1 MAWDEFSCW
10 AYKSKWMFTNL
21 RIWEQGEIQY
31 FAEYPPI
38 LHILHLQTGVFT
50 NFQFNEFM
58 VVSSQIILF
67 LVLLADLWIAPTKVS
82 KISSVVGFFIS
93 LSSIYAF
100 GFALMTVVPDLL
112 LGALFANVLLRV
124 AVFKYT
130 KYEYLQIC
138 FLLSF
143 ISLLK
148 PTGVVFVIIVMGFFI
163 SKYGLKIRNFYLLV
177 LIPTFLFASSWQI
190 MIYLNRL
197 NPDSYTIFGLIKK
210 IVDRFN
216 HSSDV
221 TNAISGLDARSYD
234 YAQIAL
240 KMFTDFFTGDIQF
253 GIPFLILLLIGLL
266 VVKPDRLA
274 ILYFF
279 AAFIFYE
286 SIIFLTYIFLM
297 SDFEAENTASH
308 ARYSATFLMPFAWL
322 LLRKWAET
330 LSPIVLSV
338 FMALISL
345 VMSFASSNFFN
356 ELQNR
361 QPYKDNI
368 QSRENALK
376 AVSGL
381 DYLPKDKFLFVD
393 QNSLSLGYSRLIF
406 SYQMAPN
413 LVEMSCW
420 SFGKPY
426 FDGDIWTCNIPMD
439 EILSDID
446 YVIIQFADSVFY
458 RKLSEDGI
466 VYDKEMSQGIFKVRI
481 LENMVKLYSVGE

>member
-1 MAWDEFSCW
+1 
-10 AYKSKWMFTNL
+10 
-21 RIWEQGEIQY
+21 
-31 FAEYPPI
+31 
-38 LHILHLQTGVFT
+38 
-50 NFQFNEFM
+50 
-58 VVSSQIILF
+58 
-67 LVLLADLWIAPTKVS
+67 
-82 KISSVVGFFIS
+82 
-93 LSSIYAF
+93 
-100 GFALMTVVPDLL
+100 
-112 LGALFANVLLRV
+112 
-124 AVFKYT
+124 
-130 KYEYLQIC
+130 
-138 FLLSF
+138 
-143 ISLLK
+143 
-148 PTGVVFVIIVMGFFI
+148 
-163 SKYGLKIRNFYLLV
+163 
-177 LIPTFLFASSWQI
+177 
-190 MIYLNRL
+190 
-197 NPDSYTIFGLIKK
+197 
-210 IVDRFN
+210 
-216 HSSDV
+216 
-221 TNAISGLDARSYD
+221 
-234 YAQIAL
+234 
-240 KMFTDFFTGDIQF
+240 
-253 GIPFLILLLIGLL
+253 
-266 VVKPDRLA
+266 
-274 ILYFF
+274 
-279 AAFIFYE
+279 
-286 SIIFLTYIFLM
+286 
-297 SDFEAENTASH
+297 
-308 ARYSATFLMPFAWL
+308 MPFAWL

-481 LENMVKLYSVGE
+481 LENIVKLYSVGE